1 MTAPGTEAPG
11 PGGPAVPRAV
21 DAVPSDAARCPSGGW
36 PVAVR
41 RRTLVSMV
49 TTDPPTEAL
58 PRPDLPRPD
67 LPRVPAPPAFH
78 DRRGAFR
85 RSEDRTVHEERA
97 LLARALDI
105 LAGPGG
111 ADEQLAGILAM
122 VARVVGAR
130 RAALVVDEP
139 IRRVTVA
146 ISSAEAEDAGHALA
160 AWLDAH
166 APRSAARRAAA
177 LAAPV
182 GVVRARREAMAARAH
197 GGSETDATYF
207 LVPVSGAGGAH
218 LGVELPPGADTAAVT
233 ARLPASTYRHVLV
246 ALALASSRAADERE
260 RSELRARDAERTRF
274 VSMVAHE
281 LRTPLT
287 GLGGYLDLLLD
298 GRVTDAGVEREFL
311 ERGRRITE
319 GMAELVGDL
328 LEMSSIEAGSLGLK
342 IAPFSLAEACA
353 HVLDGLEPIADTA
366 GLRLVRALPPRLRP
380 ATGDR
385 RRVEQIVTNLVA
397 NAIKYT
403 PHGGLVE
410 LEAHAGAAAAF
421 VVVRDDGPGITIEDR
436 ARIFEPFVRLAG
448 HERITGTGLG
458 LPIARDL
465 ARAMRG
471 DLGAVS
477 VLGIGSSFVLALP
490 GAADVDGGAVATA
503 LAAVLE
509 AEEIALE
516 EQAVLVAL
524 RGPAR
529 PAIHARHRD
538 DTRISR
544 PDPESTGGG
553 SAT

>member
-11 PGGPAVPRAV
+11 PGGPAAPRAV
-21 DAVPSDAARCPSGGW
+21 DGVPSDADPSPSGGW
-36 PVAVR
+36 PVAVH
-41 RRTLVSMV
+41 RRTLAPMA
-49 TTDPPTEAL
+49 TTDPPPPEL
-58 PRPDLPRPD
+58 PRPDLPP
-67 LPRVPAPPAFH
+67 VPAPPAFH
-78 DRRGAFR
+78 DRRRAFR
-85 RSEDRTVHEERA
+85 RGEDRTVHEERA

-105 LAGPGG
+105 LAGPGD
-111 ADEQLAGILAM
+111 ANEQLAGILAM

-139 IRRVTVA
+139 MRRVAVVIACDET
-146 ISSAEAEDAGHALA
+146 EDAGHALA

-177 LAAPV
+177 PAAPIS
-182 GVVRARREAMAARAH
+182 VVRARREAKAARAD
-197 GGSETDATYF
+197 GDDGADAMYF
-207 LVPVSGAGGAH
+207 LVPVSGAGGVH
-218 LGVELPPGADTAAVT
+218 LGVELPPAADTAAVT

-246 ALALASSRAADERE
+246 ALALASARAADERE
-260 RSELRARDAERTRF
+260 WAGLRARDAERTRF

-287 GLGGYLDLLLD
+287 GLGGYLDLLLE
-298 GRVTDAGVEREFL
+298 GRVTDPGVEREFL

-328 LEMSSIEAGSLGLK
+328 LEMSRIEAGSLGLK

-353 HVLDGLEPIADTA
+353 HVLDGLDPIADTA
-366 GLRLVRALPPRLRP
+366 GIRLVRALPPRLRP

-403 PHGGLVE
+403 PRGGLVE
-410 LEAHAGAAAAF
+410 LDARAGAATAF

-436 ARIFEPFVRLAG
+436 ARIFEPFVRLAD

-471 DLGAVS
+471 DLSAAS
-477 VLGIGSSFVLALP
+477 VPGIGSSFVLALP
-490 GAADVDGGAVATA
+490 GAADVDGAAVATA
-503 LAAVLE
+503 LGVVLE
-509 AEEIALE
+509 AEEMALE
-516 EQAVLVAL
+516 EQAVMVAL
-524 RGPAR
+524 RGAAWTAVPAR
-529 PAIHARHRD
+529 DRD
-538 DTRISR
+538 ATRISG
-544 PDPESTGGG
+544 PDPDSVGDG
-553 SAT
+553 SAA

>member
-1 MTAPGTEAPG
+1 MATP
-11 PGGPAVPRAV
+11 
-21 DAVPSDAARCPSGGW
+21 DPSIAALR
-36 PVAVR
+36 
-41 RRTLVSMV
+41 
-49 TTDPPTEAL
+49 
-58 PRPDLPRPD
+58 RPDRP
-67 LPRVPAPPAFH
+67 PVPAAPAHH
-78 DRRGAFR
+78 DRRRAFR
-85 RSEDRTVHEERA
+85 RGEDRTVHEERA
-97 LLARALDI
+97 LLGRALDI
-105 LAGPGG
+105 LAGPGD
-111 ADEQLAGILAM
+111 ANEHLAGILAM

-130 RAALVVDEP
+130 RAAVVVDEP

-146 ISSAEAEDAGHALA
+146 IAAAEAVDAGHALA

-182 GVVRARREAMAARAH
+182 GVVRARSEAMPARAA
-197 GGSETDATYF
+197 GRGTPGATYV
-207 LVPVSGAGGAH
+207 LLPVSASAGVH
-218 LGVELPPGADTAAVT
+218 LGLELQAGADTAAVT

-246 ALALASSRAADERE
+246 ALELASSRAAAERE
-260 RSELRARDAERTRF
+260 RAELRARDAERTRF

-298 GRVTDAGVEREFL
+298 GRVTDPGVEREFL

-328 LEMSSIEAGSLGLK
+328 LEMSRIEAGSLGLK
-342 IAPFSLAEACA
+342 IAPFSLAEACS
-353 HVLDGLEPIADTA
+353 HVIDGLDPIADAA

-403 PHGGLVE
+403 PRGGLVE
-410 LEAHAGAAAAF
+410 LEARAGGAVAF
-421 VVVRDDGPGITIEDR
+421 VLVRDDGPGITIGNQ

-471 DLGAVS
+471 DLGAAS
-477 VLGIGSSFVLALP
+477 VPGIGSSFVLVLP
-490 GAADVDGGAVATA
+490 GSADAEGTVVATA

-509 AEEIALE
+509 AEEMALE
-516 EQAVLVAL
+516 ERAVLIAS

-529 PAIHARHRD
+529 PAVPAHDGD
-538 DTRISR
+538 DGKTLR
-544 PDPESTGGG
+544 PDADSANDG
-553 SAT
+553 SAA

>member
-1 MTAPGTEAPG
+1 MATIDRPPAG
-11 PGGPAVPRAV
+11 P
-21 DAVPSDAARCPSGGW
+21 
-36 PVAVR
+36 
-41 RRTLVSMV
+41 
-49 TTDPPTEAL
+49 
-58 PRPDLPRPD
+58 PRPE
-67 LPRVPAPPAFH
+67 LPRVPAPPAYH

-85 RSEDRTVHEERA
+85 RGEDRTVHEERA

-105 LAGPGG
+105 LAGPGD

-139 IRRVTVA
+139 TRRVAVVIAPGETLA
-146 ISSAEAEDAGHALA
+146 AGHALA
-160 AWLDAH
+160 AWLDAN

-177 LAAPV
+177 PAAPIS
-182 GVVRARREAMAARAH
+182 VVRARREPKAARANAD
-197 GGSETDATYF
+197 DAADAMYF
-207 LVPVSGAGGAH
+207 LVPVSGAGGVH
-218 LGVELPPGADTAAVT
+218 LGVELPPGAETAAVT

-246 ALALASSRAADERE
+246 ALALASARAADERE
-260 RSELRARDAERTRF
+260 RAELRARDAERTRF

-287 GLGGYLDLLLD
+287 GLGGYLDLLLE
-298 GRVTDAGVEREFL
+298 GRVTDPGVEREFL

-328 LEMSSIEAGSLGLK
+328 LEMSRIEAGSLGLK

-353 HVLDGLEPIADTA
+353 RALDGLDLIANGA

-380 ATGDR
+380 ASGDR

-403 PHGGLVE
+403 PRGGLVE
-410 LEAHAGAAAAF
+410 LEARAGGAAAF
-421 VVVRDDGPGITIEDR
+421 VIVRDDGPGITIEDR
-436 ARIFEPFVRLAG
+436 ARVFEPFVRLAD
-448 HERITGTGLG
+448 HERVTGTGLG

-471 DLGAVS
+471 DLGAAS
-477 VLGIGSSFVLALP
+477 VPGIGSSFVLALP
-490 GAADVDGGAVATA
+490 GAADVDGAAVATA
-503 LAAVLE
+503 LAGALE

-516 EQAVLVAL
+516 ERAVMVAL
-524 RGPAR
+524 RGSAQPTIGAR
-529 PAIHARHRD
+529 DRD
-538 DTRISR
+538 GTRISR
-544 PDPESTGGG
+544 PDPDSTADG
-553 SAT
+553 SAA

>member
-1 MTAPGTEAPG
+1 
-11 PGGPAVPRAV
+11 
-21 DAVPSDAARCPSGGW
+21 
-36 PVAVR
+36 
-41 RRTLVSMV
+41 
-49 TTDPPTEAL
+49 
-58 PRPDLPRPD
+58 
-67 LPRVPAPPAFH
+67 
-78 DRRGAFR
+78 
-85 RSEDRTVHEERA
+85 
-97 LLARALDI
+97 
-105 LAGPGG
+105 
-111 ADEQLAGILAM
+111 
-122 VARVVGAR
+122 
-130 RAALVVDEP
+130 
-139 IRRVTVA
+139 
-146 ISSAEAEDAGHALA
+146 
-160 AWLDAH
+160 
-166 APRSAARRAAA
+166 
-177 LAAPV
+177 
-182 GVVRARREAMAARAH
+182 
-197 GGSETDATYF
+197 
-207 LVPVSGAGGAH
+207 
-218 LGVELPPGADTAAVT
+218 
-233 ARLPASTYRHVLV
+233 
-246 ALALASSRAADERE
+246 
-260 RSELRARDAERTRF
+260 
-274 VSMVAHE
+274 
-281 LRTPLT
+281 
-287 GLGGYLDLLLD
+287 
-298 GRVTDAGVEREFL
+298 VTDAGVEREFL

-328 LEMSSIEAGSLGLK
+328 LEMSRIEAGSLGLK

-403 PHGGLVE
+403 PRGGLVE
-410 LEAHAGAAAAF
+410 LEARAGAAAAF

-436 ARIFEPFVRLAG
+436 ARIFEPFVRLAD

-471 DLGAVS
+471 DLGAAS

-490 GAADVDGGAVATA
+490 GAADVDGDAVATA
-503 LAAVLE
+503 LAAALE

-544 PDPESTGGG
+544 LDPESTGDG
-553 SAT
+553 SAA

>member
-1 MTAPGTEAPG
+1 M
-11 PGGPAVPRAV
+11 AV
-21 DAVPSDAARCPSGGW
+21 DAVPSDAARRPSGGW

-41 RRTLVSMV
+41 RRTLVSMAN
-49 TTDPPTEAL
+49 TDPLTGAL
-58 PRPDLPRPD
+58 PRPDP
-67 LPRVPAPPAFH
+67 PRVPAPPGSH
-78 DRRGAFR
+78 DRRRTFR
-85 RSEDRTVHEERA
+85 RDEDQTVHEERA
-97 LLARALDI
+97 LLARALEI
-105 LAGPGG
+105 LAGAGD
-111 ADEQLAGILAM
+111 ANEQLAGILAM

-130 RAALVVDEP
+130 RAALVVDKP

-146 ISSAEAEDAGHALA
+146 IDSGEPEDAGHALA

-177 LAAPV
+177 VAAPIS
-182 GVVRARREAMAARAH
+182 VVRARREATAARTDSVGEA
-197 GGSETDATYF
+197 DATYF
-207 LVPVSGAGGAH
+207 LVPVSGTTGVH
-218 LGVELPPGADTAAVT
+218 LGLELPPGAETAAVT
-233 ARLPASTYRHVLV
+233 ARLPTSTYRHILV
-246 ALALASSRAADERE
+246 ALALASARAADERE
-260 RSELRARDAERTRF
+260 RAELRARDAERTRF
-274 VSMVAHE
+274 VSMVVHE

-287 GLGGYLDLLLD
+287 GLGGYLDLLLE

-328 LEMSSIEAGSLGLK
+328 LEMSRIEAGSLGLK

-353 HVLDGLEPIADTA
+353 HALDGLDPIADAA

-385 RRVEQIVTNLVA
+385 RRVEQIVTNLLA

-403 PHGGLVE
+403 PRGGLVE
-410 LEAHAGAAAAF
+410 LEARAGAAAAF

-448 HERITGTGLG
+448 HEWITGTGLG

-471 DLGAVS
+471 DLRAAS
-477 VLGIGSSFVLALP
+477 VPGVGSSFVLALP
-490 GAADVDGGAVATA
+490 GAADVDSAAVATA
-503 LAAVLE
+503 LSVVLE
-509 AEEIALE
+509 AEEVALE

-529 PAIHARHRD
+529 PATRARDRD
-538 DTRISR
+538 SAKISR
-544 PDPESTGGG
+544 PDPDSAGEG
-553 SAT
+553 SVA